1 MTILAMVT
9 AGLPPKVRRN
19 FFWDMAAAI
28 SCGFFLGAIN
38 PFILVQARRIGCSP
52 TVVALLAAAPFIGMI
67 FSSFWSSLIDVQ
79 KPVRSVVIWDGL
91 ARFVLLLLLLFP
103 TRTGFVAIFIVYY
116 LLTTVSPPAYAT
128 AMRVVYPNG
137 IRGRLI
143 GAVRVGS
150 SLAGLVAAWAG
161 GIVLPLWGPF
171 LFFAASSVFGLMS
184 SVFFSTVKELEP
196 VEASPSR
203 KDWGQA
209 FHVFIEDLPYRR
221 YILALFV
228 YGFSNLMATPV
239 YVLYYVDRLRVS
251 DSFVSLMA
259 FVTSLL
265 SLVFYFV
272 GGRLMDHKGPVRL
285 SVVLIGI
292 NLLIPTIFFFT
303 PVVWPLIIAAGV
315 MGIMNAG
322 LDLTALGN
330 TMHYAGNRSVAPYFT
345 IHITL
350 WGTRGTIAP
359 FIGPWLAGQFGFKWF
374 FFIVWLIN
382 GIGLLM
388 AIVAAKSGM
397 KIYEESPIG
406 LTSKG

>member
-1 MTILAMVT
+1 MAFLATVT

-52 TVVALLAAAPFIGMI
+52 TVVALLAAAPFIGMM
-67 FSSFWSSLIDVQ
+67 FSSFWSSLTDLQ
-79 KPVRSVVIWDGL
+79 RPVRSVVIWDGL
-91 ARFVLLLLLLFP
+91 ARLVLLLLLLFP
-103 TRTGFVAIFIVYY
+103 TRTGFVAIFITYY

-150 SLAGLVAAWAG
+150 SLAGVAAAWAG
-161 GIVLPLWGPF
+161 GAILPHWGPF
-171 LFFAASSVFGLMS
+171 IFFAVSSVFGLMS
-184 SVFFSTVKELEP
+184 SAFFSYVRELEP
-196 VEASPSR
+196 AEASSNR

-209 FHVFIEDLPYRR
+209 LRVFIEDLPYRR
-221 YILALFV
+221 YILSLFV
-228 YGFSNLMATPV
+228 FGFSNLMATPV
-239 YVLYYVDRLRVS
+239 YVLYYVDHLKVS

-272 GGRLMDHKGPVRL
+272 GGRLMDRKGPVML
-285 SVVLIGI
+285 SVALIGI
-292 NLLIPTIFFFT
+292 NLIIPTVYLLA
-303 PVVWPLIIAAGV
+303 PMAWPLIIAAGV

-322 LDLTALGN
+322 LDLSALGN
-330 TMHYAGNRSVAPYFT
+330 TMHYARERAVAPYFT

-350 WGTRGTIAP
+350 WGARGTIAP
-359 FIGPWLAGQFGFKWF
+359 FIGPWLAGHFGFKWF
-374 FFIVWLIN
+374 FFTIWIIN
-382 GIGLLM
+382 SIGLLM
-388 AIVAAKSGM
+388 AIVAAKSGT
-397 KIYEESPIG
+397 KIYEEAQIG
-406 LTSKG
+406 LTNEG